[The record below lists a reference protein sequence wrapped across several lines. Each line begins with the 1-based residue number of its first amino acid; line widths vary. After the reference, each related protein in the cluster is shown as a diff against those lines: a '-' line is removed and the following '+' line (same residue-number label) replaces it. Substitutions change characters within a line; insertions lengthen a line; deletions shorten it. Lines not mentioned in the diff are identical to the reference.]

1 MAMCAVCGTPCRG
14 RCGRCGA
21 RLCVTHRPS
30 STRAK
35 CAVCKRLSTGV
46 AQTVQAIPAYPAV
59 PVHQMAQPLQAA
71 APLATLALAD
81 QLAWIAD
88 RRVRLQQKQQRERR
102 YLNGRAARGIHT
114 STDEEYE
121 ADALLEHDLLEALD
135 LLETC
140 LHAGFPASVSGS
152 TSSHAASTGA
162 PSMLVLYPNDPHGKL
177 IP

>member
-1 MAMCAVCGTPCRG
+1 MAMCAVCGAPCRG
-14 RCGRCGA
+14 KCGRCGA

-35 CAVCKRLSTGV
+35 CAVCKRLPTGV
-46 AQTVQAIPAYPAV
+46 TQAVQAIPAYPAA
-59 PVHQMAQPLQAA
+59 PTRPMAQPRQAV
-71 APLATLALAD
+71 APLATLALSN

-102 YLNGRAARGIHT
+102 YLNGRAALGIHT

-140 LHAGFPASVSGS
+140 LHAGFPASAPGS
-152 TSSHAASTGA
+152 TSPHAASAGA
-162 PSMLVLYPNDPHGKL
+162 PSMLVLFPDDPHGKL